1 MSKKSVNEMV
11 EKLSN
16 VALRDDFID
25 VQFDRYFFHPTMID
39 FIVQNMAEI
48 MPRNLTFS
56 ELLVQMNDDIID
68 TYDDYSYYSHN
79 GTGDIQTLRIIEAL
93 YPHWYDKKGLIERED
108 NVLNWQLDPD
118 DWRIGYKKSLAEL
131 ISSKGSPVS
140 LSASYYSWVDYDLL
154 AYSDFD
160 KPVRDK
166 AVAVSNIREDYWS
179 EFNGTFNTD
188 DDSHS
193 GMVADVLYSTGIS
206 RQVRYEGNLREIMN
220 DLLG

>member
-16 VALRDDFID
+16 VVLGDDFID
-25 VQFDRYFFHPTMID
+25 VEFNYSFHPTMLD

-48 MPRNLTFS
+48 EPRNLTFS
-56 ELLVQMNDDIID
+56 ELLNKMDDNLVND
-68 TYDDYSYYSHN
+68 YDNDPYYASN
-79 GTGDIQTLRIIEAL
+79 NDLQTLRIVEAL
-93 YPHWYDKKGLIERED
+93 YPHWYDKQGLIERED

-118 DWRIGYKKSLAEL
+118 DWRIGYKMSLAEL
-131 ISSKGSPVS
+131 ISSKGSPIA

-166 AVAVSNIREDYWS
+166 AVAVFNIREDYWS

-193 GMVADVLYSTGIS
+193 GMVADVLYSTGLF
-206 RQVRYEGNLREIMN
+206 RKVRYEGNLREIMN
-220 DLLG
+220 DMMS

>member
-1 MSKKSVNEMV
+1 MSKKNIDEMA

-16 VALRDDFID
+16 VVLSDDFID
-25 VQFDRYFFHPTMID
+25 VEFNYSFHPTMLD
-39 FIVQNMAEI
+39 FIVQDMAEI
-48 MPRNLTFS
+48 EPRNLTFS
-56 ELLVQMNDDIID
+56 ELLNKMNDSLVD
-68 TYDDYSYYSHN
+68 TYDDYVYYSN
-79 GTGDIQTLRIIEAL
+79 NNDLQTLRIVEAL
-93 YPHWYDKKGLIERED
+93 YPHWYDKQGLIERED
-108 NVLNWQLDPD
+108 NILNWQLDPD
-118 DWRIGYKKSLAEL
+118 NWRIGYKKSLAEL
-131 ISSKGSPVS
+131 ISSKGSPIA

-166 AVAVSNIREDYWS
+166 AVAVFNVREDCWS

-193 GMVADVLYSTGIS
+193 GMIADVVYSTGIS
-206 RQVRYEGNLREIMN
+206 RKVRYEGSLREIMN